1 MARQSTHALGKPARP
16 YSQISD
22 GQKVKVKGQANIP
35 TKRQKTDMA
44 SLVASVVGGAF
55 GKPIVMLAKSLSKPM
70 LEKALQPLIRSRT
83 QPSRK
88 AVKEQLKKVQETV
101 NNINRGQLELGV
113 METRKH
119 MLLHNVAAIQE
130 QLTVMQDEFQEQ
142 YGTFDIN
149 IQDGTINYKED
160 EPSDS

>member
-1 MARQSTHALGKPARP
+1 MGKKKEEKVVDLKP
-16 YSQISD
+16 
-22 GQKVKVKGQANIP
+22 QKI
-35 TKRQKTDMA
+35 TD
-44 SLVASVVGGAF
+44 
-55 GKPIVMLAKSLSKPM
+55 
-70 LEKALQPLIRSRT
+70 
-83 QPSRK
+83 
-88 AVKEQLKKVQETV
+88 EQLKKVQETV

-119 MLLHNVAAIQE
+119 MLLHNIAATQE

>member
-1 MARQSTHALGKPARP
+1 MGKKKEEKVVDLKP
-16 YSQISD
+16 
-22 GQKVKVKGQANIP
+22 QKI
-35 TKRQKTDMA
+35 TD
-44 SLVASVVGGAF
+44 
-55 GKPIVMLAKSLSKPM
+55 
-70 LEKALQPLIRSRT
+70 
-83 QPSRK
+83 
-88 AVKEQLKKVQETV
+88 EQLKKVQDTV

-119 MLLHNVAAIQE
+119 MLLHNIAAVQE